1 MTTQAFVTYSIEEE
15 IEFTI
20 DSEGDEH
27 EVSTEYWL
35 INLVFVPVA
44 ERGQGKARQMLT
56 DAIADMKA
64 QRRDLEIK
72 LWTEAQDAET
82 CNEKLAAFY
91 ESMGFEATGNGAE
104 MILN

>member
-1 MTTQAFVTYSIEEE
+1 MTTQAFVTYTIEEE

-20 DSEGDEH
+20 DSEGDEQ

-35 INLVFVPVA
+35 INNVFVPAA

-56 DAIADMKA
+56 DAIADMKT

-72 LWTEAQDAET
+72 LWSEAQDADT
-82 CNEKLAAFY
+82 CDEKLAEFY
-91 ESMGFEATGNGAE
+91 ESMGFSFTGNGSE
-104 MILN
+104 MVLR